1 MRIINGIFLVLFLI
15 IGVYSQGSEK
25 TTIAVID
32 FEGKGIS
39 AVEASILANRLQSE
53 LVNTQAFLVIERGQ
67 MQSVLD
73 EVGFQQ
79 SGCTSSECMVE
90 IGRILNVQ
98 RMIGGSVGKF
108 GNVYTLDLRMIDV
121 GTAQIVETVT
131 EDHEGKMTD
140 LLKVMRDI
148 AYRFAARQK
157 QPVQP
162 TRELPQTG
170 NLEIVSSPAGAEIYV
185 NEKKSGTTPRTLEKL
200 NAGEYK
206 IRLEKDGYVTFE
218 RTAVVVPGQKS
229 EFVADLIALF
239 DLQIVS
245 EPRGAEVYIDGERV
259 GTTPY
264 SGKHTAG
271 KHAVKLLKTNF
282 VDYEREVN
290 LNRSGKLTAKLD
302 MSPEYLARI
311 RQTREKQEEKEQQ
324 PEVKEETEGGGISWL
339 WIGVGAAAVGGAAVL
354 LLGGGDSGGDG
365 NGGVTDLPEPPARP
379 Q

>member
-1 MRIINGIFLVLFLI
+1 MRHFSLFFVLLMVI
-15 IGVYSQGSEK
+15 VLYGQSPQK

-39 AVEASILANRLQSE
+39 AIEASILANRLQSE

-98 RMIGGSVGKF
+98 HMIGGSVGKF

-140 LLKVMRDI
+140 LLKVMKDI

-157 QPVQP
+157 KPAQPA
-162 TRELPQTG
+162 REVPQTG
-170 NLEIVSSPAGAEIYV
+170 NLEIVSSPSGAEIYV
-185 NEKKSGTTPRTLEKL
+185 NEKKSGKTPQTLKKL
-200 NAGEYK
+200 NVGEYK

-218 RTAVVVPGQKS
+218 RTAVVVPGKKS
-229 EFVADLIALF
+229 EFAADLIALF
-239 DLQIVS
+239 DLQIIS
-245 EPRGAEVYIDGERV
+245 EPRGAEILIDGKLV
-259 GTTPY
+259 GKTPY
-264 SGKHTAG
+264 TGKQTAG
-271 KHAVKLLKTNF
+271 KHAVKLVKSNY

-290 LNRSGKLTAKLD
+290 LNRSGKFTAKLE

-311 RQTREKQEEKEQQ
+311 RQTKAKQQEKEQ
-324 PEVKEETEGGGISWL
+324 PANVKEESAGGGSTWL
-339 WIGVGAAAVGGAAVL
+339 WVGVGAAAVGGAAVL
-354 LLGGGDSGGDG
+354 LLGGGDKGGGGDDG
-365 NGGVTDLPEPPARP
+365 LTDLPPPPARP